1 VWYSGKVLWYGVV
14 RSYGFGVRFGTMV
27 GYGGTVLG
35 YSRVELLG
43 TDVVILRMF
52 FEHSTPLLWCSSQD
66 WEYAGTI
73 RYPNAK

>member
-1 VWYSGKVLWYGVV
+1 MCYSGKVLWYGVV

-43 TDVVILRMF
+43 TDIAQLAW
-52 FEHSTPLLWCSSQD
+52 SGID
-66 WEYAGTI
+66 A
-73 RYPNAK
+73 